1 MSSTVPTHPPSS
13 GSPPTPACLAI
24 CLWPQE
30 LGDLIKTVDAE
41 LALKTYLRATARAK
55 VIECLVQARQL
66 NHVIAYCQN
75 TNYQADWS
83 LLVANIVRVDPEEAL
98 AFALKLTTDG
108 VSIDFDAVADAF
120 IQHNCM
126 QQATSFLLEAVKSN
140 RADKALLRARLFEI
154 RSVLQVGGPTTQHGR
169 LVIVLA

>member
-1 MSSTVPTHPPSS
+1 M
-13 GSPPTPACLAI
+13 
-24 CLWPQE
+24 
-30 LGDLIKTVDAE
+30 DAE

-66 NHVIAYCQN
+66 NHVIAYCQT
-75 TNYQADWS
+75 TNHQPDWS

-98 AFALKLTTDG
+98 AFARKLTTADG

-126 QQATSFLLEAVKSN
+126 QQATSFLLEAVRSN